1 MIFPWKHR
9 EILTL
14 NIPVHDSE
22 KAGLGISVK
31 GKTSGSQD
39 LGIFIKSVI
48 HGGAASRDK
57 RLRTNDQLLNVNGI
71 SLLQQSNSDAMETLR
86 KAMLH
91 TEGPVPGN
99 ITLTIARRASSPGA
113 NRSYSSRGSDPNLL
127 NSSSSGELY
136 HSSDTDPSHSNNSGA
151 SGSSTNTVIFNPN
164 QNGLDPKQVQNV
176 SQMHTWNPVLDRL
189 TGNNKQLRNESY
201 YKATHDTWSNSMLAA
216 TTNNSYGNLTSTTLN
231 LAPAEPILIEDEYGS
246 RVLTHQNSRINVHMT
261 NKMNLTNGSIPEN
274 RNEHEPDG
282 KATVSENKNTDSNS
296 QTPTQGNDAT
306 YASQLSLENPQGFSR
321 DAFGRQSMSEKRH
334 ATLDAKNTDTYQRT
348 KKLREERKS
357 KEGNSK
363 LCVVC

>member
-201 YKATHDTWSNSMLAA
+201 YKVCVGVAGELELQLNFRQLTTLGVTACWQLRRTIPTGTWPARLSTWPQPSR
-216 TTNNSYGNLTSTTLN
+216 SWSRTSTVRG
-231 LAPAEPILIEDEYGS
+231 YW
-246 RVLTHQNSRINVHMT
+246 
-261 NKMNLTNGSIPEN
+261 
-274 RNEHEPDG
+274 
-282 KATVSENKNTDSNS
+282 
-296 QTPTQGNDAT
+296 
-306 YASQLSLENPQGFSR
+306 
-321 DAFGRQSMSEKRH
+321 
-334 ATLDAKNTDTYQRT
+334 RT
-348 KKLREERKS
+348 KTL
-357 KEGNSK
+357 G
-363 LCVVC
+363 

>member
-1 MIFPWKHR
+1 M
-9 EILTL
+9 
-14 NIPVHDSE
+14 HDSE

-48 HGGAASRDK
+48 NGGAASRDK

-113 NRSYSSRGSDPNLL
+113 NRSFSSRGSDPNLL
-127 NSSSSGELY
+127 NTSSSGELY
-136 HSSDTDPSHSNNSGA
+136 HSNETEPSQSNSGA
-151 SGSSTNTVIFNPN
+151 SSSSTNTVIFNPN
-164 QNGLDPKQVQNV
+164 QNGIDMKQAQNV

-201 YKATHDTWSNSMLAA
+201 YKVCVNTK
-216 TTNNSYGNLTSTTLN
+216 
-231 LAPAEPILIEDEYGS
+231 
-246 RVLTHQNSRINVHMT
+246 MT
-261 NKMNLTNGSIPEN
+261 
-274 RNEHEPDG
+274 
-282 KATVSENKNTDSNS
+282 KN
-296 QTPTQGNDAT
+296 
-306 YASQLSLENPQGFSR
+306 
-321 DAFGRQSMSEKRH
+321 
-334 ATLDAKNTDTYQRT
+334 
-348 KKLREERKS
+348 
-357 KEGNSK
+357 
-363 LCVVC
+363 